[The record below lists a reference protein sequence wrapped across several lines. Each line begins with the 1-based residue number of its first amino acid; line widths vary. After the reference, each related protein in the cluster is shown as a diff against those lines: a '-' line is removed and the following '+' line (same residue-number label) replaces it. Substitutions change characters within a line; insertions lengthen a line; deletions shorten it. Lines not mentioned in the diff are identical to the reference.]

1 MWASVSS
8 VTDSLSEAL
17 RPLYRRGGARGAVS
31 ELELPRE
38 RIAVPLGYSLGYL
51 SEEVM
56 CIYLFVFH

>member
-17 RPLYRRGGARGAVS
+17 RPRYRRVGACGAVG

-38 RIAVPLGYSLGYL
+38 RIAVPLGYSLRYL

-56 CIYLFVFH
+56 CIYLFVSH

>member
-17 RPLYRRGGARGAVS
+17 RPLYRRGGAVG